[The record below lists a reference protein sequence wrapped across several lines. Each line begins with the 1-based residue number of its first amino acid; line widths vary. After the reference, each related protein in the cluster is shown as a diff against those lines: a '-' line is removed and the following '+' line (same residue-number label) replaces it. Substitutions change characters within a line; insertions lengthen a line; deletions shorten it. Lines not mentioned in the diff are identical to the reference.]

1 MRKYRISTQINYNMG
16 FVVRANVIKLFAF
29 KYFNLWKII
38 LMFRLIHGKKI
49 IKTNGDVTQL
59 MDIT

>member
-38 LMFRLIHGKKI
+38 LMFRLIHGKK
-49 IKTNGDVTQL
+49 NHQN
-59 MDIT
+59 